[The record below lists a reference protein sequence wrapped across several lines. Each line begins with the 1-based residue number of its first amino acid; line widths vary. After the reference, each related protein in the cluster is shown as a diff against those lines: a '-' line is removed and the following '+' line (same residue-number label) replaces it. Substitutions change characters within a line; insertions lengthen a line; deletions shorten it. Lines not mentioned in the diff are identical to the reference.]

1 MKKCVNQEK
10 YNSDDFLCGKKK
22 TEKKE
27 KNVEKKSVLC
37 EPSHLC
43 IHFYSRIIF

>member
-10 YNSDDFLCGKKK
+10 YNSDDFLCGKK

-27 KNVEKKSVLC
+27 KNRDEKSVLGKLA
-37 EPSHLC
+37 HLY
-43 IHFYSRIIF
+43 IHFYSRIIL